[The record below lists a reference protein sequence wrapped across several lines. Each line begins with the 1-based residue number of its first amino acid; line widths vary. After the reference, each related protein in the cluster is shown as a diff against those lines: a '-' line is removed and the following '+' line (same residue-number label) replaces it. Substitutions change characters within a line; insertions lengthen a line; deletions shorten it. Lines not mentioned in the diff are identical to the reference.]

1 MTAVAPAAH
10 RTPAARPAIPWAA
23 RRVRKEWAQLCAA
36 TPNPAPFDRAM
47 VEDLPEPARRYLIH
61 AIAAGTP
68 LWQSVQVSMRGTI
81 KIGAWRPFTATQV
94 VAHPGGYI
102 WAATA
107 RLLGVPVIGYD
118 LLADGTGQM
127 RWRLLGLLRV
137 VTADGPDVTRSAAGR
152 LASEIALVPTAFQSA
167 TWTAAGPDTAV
178 ATWGAGMEEQRV
190 ELHLGPDG
198 QLLQVLIQRWGNP
211 DEQPFARYPFGVTVE
226 RERTDFGVTTPA
238 AFSAGWWPGTGR
250 QDDGE
255 FLRAQITSVT
265 LR

>member
-1 MTAVAPAAH
+1 
-10 RTPAARPAIPWAA
+10 
-23 RRVRKEWAQLCAA
+23 
-36 TPNPAPFDRAM
+36 
-47 VEDLPEPARRYLIH
+47 
-61 AIAAGTP
+61 
-68 LWQSVQVSMRGTI
+68 
-81 KIGAWRPFTATQV
+81 
-94 VAHPGGYI
+94 
-102 WAATA
+102 
-107 RLLGVPVIGYD
+107 
-118 LLADGTGQM
+118 
-127 RWRLLGLLRV
+127 
-137 VTADGPDVTRSAAGR
+137 
-152 LASEIALVPTAFQSA
+152 
-167 TWTAAGPDTAV
+167 
-178 ATWGAGMEEQRV
+178 MEEQRV